1 MTFLTSRLIFFRSR
15 SRLDDLDDDG
25 GGGNPHDLMED
36 DHGAFVN
43 HAMDMDHRTSHQQGG
58 HLGKATSQLSVA
70 SRAYLQNGGVSY
82 RHEAPMLNDKY
93 FPKDA
98 YGGSNAYLGQTNVS
112 IVPNGGMIRNGEG
125 EYDGFKYPH
134 LQLRNV
140 SYDVKSKGNKYQRI
154 LDGITM
160 ETRGGDLTA
169 IMATKRK
176 VFQKTYVFALT
187 GIFSSK
193 IQDFLKHFYN
203 SHDMRDA

>member
-1 MTFLTSRLIFFRSR
+1 MDLSRLQKNLFFRSR
-15 SRLDDLDDDG
+15 SRLDDLDDG
-25 GGGNPHDLMED
+25 EPNDLLD
-36 DHGAFVN
+36 DGAFVN
-43 HAMDMDHRTSHQQGG
+43 HGMDRMDMEPRAHQG

-140 SYDVKSKGNKYQRI
+140 SYDAKRSGNKYERI

-176 VFQKTYVFALT
+176 FRYFLSKRIFYVKWKQPL
-187 GIFSSK
+187 
-193 IQDFLKHFYN
+193 L
-203 SHDMRDA
+203 

>member
-1 MTFLTSRLIFFRSR
+1 
-15 SRLDDLDDDG
+15 
-25 GGGNPHDLMED
+25 MED

-43 HAMDMDHRTSHQQGG
+43 HAMDLDHRTSHQGG
-58 HLGKATSQLSVA
+58 NLGKATSQLSVA

-140 SYDVKSKGNKYQRI
+140 SYDVKSKGNKYERI

-193 IQDFLKHFYN
+193 IQDFFKTLLQFT
-203 SHDMRDA
+203 

>member
-1 MTFLTSRLIFFRSR
+1 MHLTKVIDWHFKIDSSYRSR
-15 SRLDDLDDDG
+15 SRLDDLDDET
-25 GGGNPHDLMED
+25 NPHDLMED

-43 HAMDMDHRTSHQQGG
+43 HAMDMDHRTSHQG

-70 SRAYLQNGGVSY
+70 SRAYLKDGGVSY

-112 IVPNGGMIRNGEG
+112 IVPNGGMIRNVEG

-140 SYDVKSKGNKYQRI
+140 SYDVKGKGNKSQRI

-176 VFQKTYVFALT
+176 VLFTNHMSFCT
-187 GIFSSK
+187 DWIFSSK
-193 IQDFLKHFYN
+193 IEEFF
-203 SHDMRDA
+203 

>member
-1 MTFLTSRLIFFRSR
+1 MDKGGFVNHGMDHLMDTRAGRL
-15 SRLDDLDDDG
+15 G
-25 GGGNPHDLMED
+25 GGG
-36 DHGAFVN
+36 
-43 HAMDMDHRTSHQQGG
+43 
-58 HLGKATSQLSVA
+58 KAVSQLSVA

-93 FPKDA
+93 FPKDV

-112 IVPNGGMIRNGEG
+112 IVPNGGPVTNGQG

-140 SYDVKSKGNKYQRI
+140 SLVSRRGGLFSGKKGFDRI

-176 VFQKTYVFALT
+176 YRPWFPCGYVVKL
-187 GIFSSK
+187 
-193 IQDFLKHFYN
+193 
-203 SHDMRDA
+203 